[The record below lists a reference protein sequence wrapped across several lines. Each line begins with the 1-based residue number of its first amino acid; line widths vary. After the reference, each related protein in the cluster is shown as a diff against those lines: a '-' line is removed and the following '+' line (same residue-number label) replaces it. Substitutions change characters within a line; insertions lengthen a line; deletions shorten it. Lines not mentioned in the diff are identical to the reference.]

1 MHRRSLSRFSRTS
14 TTTPLRRA
22 SLLRRSAV
30 LAGIAGV
37 VLLSSAAHAQDADEE
52 LPPLPAPPK
61 AAWYELVQLSA
72 FVDAYASINYNFP
85 KPAGGAN
92 ATTRAYDTDTG
103 FALAW
108 AGVDASFPA
117 DPVGGTLS
125 LRWGPAADT
134 YAGGEPGTL
143 KQVKQAFASW
153 KPGGADGS
161 VTLDFGKFDT
171 IYGAELAESWLNFNY
186 TRGVVYWFAQPA
198 FHTGL
203 RVGWELSPEFT
214 LRALAVNGWNNTVD
228 GNTGKSFGA
237 QAAWT
242 PSDSFGLTV
251 GWLGGP
257 EQADV
262 LDVDCADDTAYDAT
276 AGGCASSP
284 NTPAATYR
292 VDRGGANDP
301 DAWRH
306 LIDAVLTW
314 NPSDS
319 LGFVV
324 NVDYGWEG
332 IRQSTASSDTTK
344 YTWLGAMA
352 AGRYAF
358 NSTWGIALRGE
369 YFKAYGE
376 DQGDLPALSGDYY
389 PFGVPDLAIGT
400 GTLTLDFKP
409 TDNLII
415 RLENRGDFALDAHS
429 SVSDD
434 AKKIF
439 PKKQR
444 ETADSQITTTLGV
457 VVTTN

>member
-1 MHRRSLSRFSRTS
+1 MIGTS
-14 TTTPLRRA
+14 VAGLLLVTGGARA
-22 SLLRRSAV
+22 
-30 LAGIAGV
+30 
-37 VLLSSAAHAQDADEE
+37 QEPDEE
-52 LPPLPAPPK
+52 LPPLPAPPRG
-61 AAWYELVQLSA
+61 AWYDLIQLSA
-72 FVDAYASINYNFP
+72 FVDGYASVNYNFP

-117 DPVGGTLS
+117 EPVGGTLS
-125 LRWGPAADT
+125 LRWGPAADA
-134 YAGGEPGTL
+134 YAGSEPGTL

-153 KPGGADGS
+153 RPGGADGS

-171 IYGAELAESWLNFNY
+171 IYGAELAESWRNFNY

-203 RVGWELSPEFT
+203 RVGWELNPEFT
-214 LRALAVNGWNNTVD
+214 LRALAVNGWNNSVD
-228 GNTGKSFGA
+228 SNTGKSFGA

-242 PSDSFGLTV
+242 PSDSFGVTL
-251 GWLGGP
+251 GWIGGP

-262 LDVDCADDTAYDAT
+262 LEVECSDGTAYDAA

-284 NTPAATYR
+284 DTPAASYR

-301 DAWRH
+301 EAWRH
-306 LIDAVLTW
+306 LIDAIVTW
-314 NPSDS
+314 NPSDA

-324 NVDYGWEG
+324 NLDYGWEG
-332 IRQSTASSDTTK
+332 IRQTTSTSDTTK
-344 YTWLGAMA
+344 YTWFGAMA
-352 AGRYAF
+352 AGKYAF
-358 NSTWGIALRGE
+358 DSTWAVALRGE
-369 YFKAYGE
+369 YFKAFGE
-376 DQGDLPALSGDYY
+376 DAGDAPALSSDYY
-389 PFGVPDLAIGT
+389 PFGVPDLAVGT

-409 TDNLII
+409 SDNLII

-429 SVSDD
+429 SVSDE

-444 ETADSQITTTLGV
+444 ESADSQITTTLGV
-457 VVTTN
+457 VVTTD